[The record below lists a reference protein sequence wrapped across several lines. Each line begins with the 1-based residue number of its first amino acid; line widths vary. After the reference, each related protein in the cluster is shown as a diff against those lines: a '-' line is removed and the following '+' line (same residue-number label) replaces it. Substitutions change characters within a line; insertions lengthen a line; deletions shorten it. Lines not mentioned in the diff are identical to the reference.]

1 MRPMEV
7 RMPRPALALSRAT
20 ALAAC
25 AAARPPEQLSAPQ
38 AATRGAFQPGTGAGG
53 TEGFETG
60 RLTSPEQSVA
70 GPFVLTYLAPGA
82 EIEVTSSTAGGGL
95 GRVQG
100 PLPQP
105 LQVARGMVFRL
116 PAPGDAV
123 YAGYRP
129 MPITRAVEAWV
140 GRGVL
145 VSVAGAAPSAPE
157 TWVLREIAADHV
169 TLERSRTYRVIPIRR
184 IAEITWTDLA
194 GIDPTPRLVL
204 APE

>member
-1 MRPMEV
+1 MRLS
-7 RMPRPALALSRAT
+7 LAAFL

-25 AAARPPEQLSAPQ
+25 ATPKPPDQLSAPQ
-38 AATRGAFQPGTGAGG
+38 AATRGAFQPGSGPGGA
-53 TEGFETG
+53 EGFETG

-82 EIEVTSSTAGGGL
+82 EIEVTSTTAGGAGL

-116 PAPGDAV
+116 PGPGEAV

-129 MPITRAVEAWV
+129 MPIPRAVEAWV
-140 GRGVL
+140 GRGIV
-145 VSVAGAAPSAPE
+145 VSTAGAPAAAPE
-157 TWVLREIAADHV
+157 TWTLREIAADHV
-169 TLERSRTYRVIPIRR
+169 TLERSRTYRVIPVRR
-184 IAEITWTDLA
+184 IAEITWTDLT

>member
-1 MRPMEV
+1 MR
-7 RMPRPALALSRAT
+7 RS
-20 ALAAC
+20 ALAALVLS
-25 AAARPPEQLSAPQ
+25 AAACATPRPPEQLSAPQ
-38 AATRGAFQPGTGAGG
+38 AATRSAFQPGAGAGG

-82 EIEVTSSTAGGGL
+82 EIEVTSVAAAGPGL
-95 GRVQG
+95 GRIQG

-116 PAPGDAV
+116 PGPGEAV

-129 MPITRAVEAWV
+129 MPITRAVEAWI
-140 GRGVL
+140 GRGIL
-145 VSVAGAAPSAPE
+145 VSAAGAPPSAPPE
-157 TWVLREIAADHV
+157 SWVLREIAADHV
-169 TLERSRTYRVIPIRR
+169 TLERSRTYRVVPIRR
-184 IAEITWTDLA
+184 IAEITWTELT